1 MSWRPREIKDRLMHS
16 GGDRLIRKVRNAGR
30 RVGGAA
36 AGSRGGRRAAKP
48 GVDLHFRGLQEP
60 AGELEA
66 VLDDLDATSDPI
78 FSGTAV
84 DKNEQARFSSSAQ
97 QHHQGPTDK
106 RDGGTRARE
115 PPHVSTKCDEDD
127 PLFPSDGEDV
137 SADVD
142 GERRLPRQATGPT
155 DSEESEDLDLD
166 EAVAAEVLESLH
178 LLAGNMGPDELFD
191 SQSPPSSTVVVESG
205 EREGGGGGEG
215 TKRRQG
221 IQAGNN
227 ESANNNTHTQEA
239 GETLAPSASETLSSG
254 GPLTHGTSVS
264 VDYRPQKNYEPS
276 LEELL
281 EHGSAALPSRPY
293 SSSPRRPHGSPR
305 ALDTESSPSPLTSSN
320 ESYPSDPLFTSTNQ
334 TLRPTTREANGT
346 RLPAVKHVGFDSKPP
361 GSAEQK
367 GLAQEQAVNG
377 NDNIVPKPPAHSPT
391 SGSPVKDCSSGVR
404 NVSLTSSGTQGME
417 TDVEGRES
425 GKKYSRNYSDE
436 LFPDDSKLVVDS
448 GVTERSKAAT
458 IGDDLFPDDA
468 KLLKHSETSRKSSN
482 KRNSDENTLEIR
494 EDHFSPSPEERRKNQ
509 PPPPSRPSPPS
520 PPSSASTHSGS
531 PGKKTGPPRPP
542 RSPQL
547 NSRLKLRQS
556 QQSQS
561 VLATTS
567 TPPPSRRVLPSKVSP
582 EVARVKTTSLSSSP
596 PGPSRTIINET
607 DTSEPSLK
615 ESPQTKATTIERR
628 GSLQS
633 SSVAPHPPQSS
644 PEDLQPPTARTE
656 SVSDENEID
665 SVELPFLSLSVHL
678 SLTLFLYFYYTLN
691 PFAYLAG
698 LVAGFLLF
706 YLCLG
711 AVFVA
716 YVQRE
721 GEETAEGSRTG
732 GSVTRELSV
741 EFMKSTNI
749 QLEDYKTRF
758 TVSFYQIVR

>member
-1 MSWRPREIKDRLMHS
+1 MHS

-30 RVGGAA
+30 RVGEAA

-48 GVDLHFRGLQEP
+48 RVDLHFRGLQEP

-97 QHHQGPTDK
+97 QQHQGPRDK

-115 PPHVSTKCDEDD
+115 PPHVSTKSDEDD

-137 SADVD
+137 SADVGGD
-142 GERRLPRQATGPT
+142 RRLPRQATGPT

-178 LLAGNMGPDELFD
+178 LLGPDELFD
-191 SQSPPSSTVVVESG
+191 SQSPPSSTVVAESW
-205 EREGGGGGEG
+205 EREGGGGEES
-215 TKRRQG
+215 KRRQE
-221 IQAGNN
+221 IQGALAVNN
-227 ESANNNTHTQEA
+227 ESANNNTHIQEA
-239 GETLAPSASETLSSG
+239 GETLAPTASETLSSG
-254 GPLTHGTSVS
+254 GPLTHGKSVS
-264 VDYRPQKNYEPS
+264 VDDSQHYEPS

-293 SSSPRRPHGSPR
+293 SSSPRRPYGSPR
-305 ALDTESSPSPLTSSN
+305 ALDMESSPSPLTSSN
-320 ESYPSDPLFTSTNQ
+320 ESHPSDPLFTSTNQ
-334 TLRPTTREANGT
+334 TLRPATREANGT
-346 RLPAVKHVGFDSKPP
+346 RLPAVKHFGFDSKPP

-377 NDNIVPKPPAHSPT
+377 NDNMVPKPPAHSPT

-404 NVSLTSSGTQGME
+404 NVSLGSELTSSGTQGLE
-417 TDVEGRES
+417 TDAEGRES
-425 GKKYSRNYSDE
+425 GRKYSRNDSDE
-436 LFPDDSKLVVDS
+436 LFPDGSKLAVDS
-448 GVTERSKAAT
+448 RATERSKAAT
-458 IGDDLFPDDA
+458 VGDDDLFPDDA

-482 KRNSDENTLEIR
+482 RRNSDENTLEIS
-494 EDHFSPSPEERRKNQ
+494 EDHFSPSPEERRKNR
-509 PPPPSRPSPPS
+509 PAHPSRSSPPPS
-520 PPSSASTHSGS
+520 SSSTHSSS
-531 PGKKTGPPRPP
+531 PGKLNSTGKKTAPPRPP
-542 RSPQL
+542 RSPKL
-547 NSRLKLRQS
+547 DSRLKLRQS

-567 TPPPSRRVLPSKVSP
+567 TPPPSRRVLPSRVSP
-582 EVARVKTTSLSSSP
+582 EIARVSTARRPLSASP
-596 PGPSRTIINET
+596 PAPSRTIINET
-607 DTSEPSLK
+607 NTSEPSLK
-615 ESPQTKATTIERR
+615 ESPQTKATASECR

-633 SSVAPHPPQSS
+633 SSVAPHPQPSS
-644 PEDLQPPTARTE
+644 PEVLPPTARTE

-665 SVELPFLSLSVHL
+665 SVELPFLSLSIHL

-721 GEETAEGSRTG
+721 GEETAEGSRNG
-732 GSVTRELSV
+732 GSVAGELSV

-758 TVSFYQIVR
+758 TVSFTKL